1 METEMNANVNVEDI
15 KKEIEK
21 YQNDLSSIQDEINKL
36 ETRKQELLR
45 MGYRLEGII
54 AYLNQKISSNVQNW
68 TKP

>member
-54 AYLNQKISSNVQNW
+54 AYLNQKISSNVQN
-68 TKP
+68 